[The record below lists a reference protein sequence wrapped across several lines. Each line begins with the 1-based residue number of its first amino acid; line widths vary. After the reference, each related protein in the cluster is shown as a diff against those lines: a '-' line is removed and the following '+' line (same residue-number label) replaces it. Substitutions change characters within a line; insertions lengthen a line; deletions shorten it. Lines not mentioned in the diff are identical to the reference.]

1 MHSWPQLKV
10 FRRGQYAGEYS
21 GYQDRGNITCTN
33 PPRPYDNFSGG
44 SRGGTRPLF
53 LDQTGARRPG
63 PGAGSPSSQG
73 LEDRS
78 PSPLSAGRDL
88 PLNFG
93 RFHTVWTGH
102 LK

>member
-21 GYQDRGNITCTN
+21 GYQDRGNIAYTK
-33 PPRPYDNFSGG
+33 PPRPDDNFSGG
-44 SRGGTRPLF
+44 SGGGTRPLF

-63 PGAGSPSSQG
+63 PGPGSPLSQG
-73 LEDRS
+73 LDDRS
-78 PSPLSAGRDL
+78 PSPLSAGLDL

-102 LK
+102 LT